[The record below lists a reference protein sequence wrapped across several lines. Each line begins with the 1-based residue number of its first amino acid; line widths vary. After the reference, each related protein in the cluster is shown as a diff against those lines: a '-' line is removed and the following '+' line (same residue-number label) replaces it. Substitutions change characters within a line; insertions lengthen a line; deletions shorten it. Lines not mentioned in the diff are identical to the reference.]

1 MAKVKY
7 YYDTDTLSYREITV
21 KKSDYYKKTVFGIF
35 AVLLIAFFGFIG
47 FSQFLMSPNERA
59 QKRELDNLKLHFE
72 LLNKRIDESSSILSE
87 LQERDNSIYRVYFEA
102 NPIPDEQRKA
112 GFGGVNRYKYLE
124 GFDNSS
130 MIEKATKELDVLSKQ
145 LVVQSKSLDEIV
157 ALAKNKE
164 ELLASIP
171 AIQPVANKDL
181 KRMASGYGY
190 RIHPIYKTRK
200 FHWGMDFSAPKGT
213 PVYATG
219 NGTIE
224 KVKRSRRGYGN
235 QVKINHGFGYVT
247 FYAHLQK
254 YTVRKNQ
261 KVKRGDLIGYVG
273 TSGTSTAPHL
283 HYEVIKGKRKLN
295 PVYFYFSDL
304 TPEEYDR
311 MLEMASQENQSL
323 D

>member
-7 YYDTDTLSYREITV
+7 YYDTDTLSYREIAE

-72 LLNKRIDESSSILSE
+72 LLNKRIDESSSILTE